1 MNRFLSGLVILF
13 IVLNGCST
21 KDKAP
26 GDIISKEKMEAVLWD
41 IVQAERFTAT
51 YLTKD
56 SSKNIQIENFKLYD
70 QIFSIHQVK
79 KDEFIKS
86 YEFYLS
92 RPDIARVLFD
102 SLAARANRVRED
114 MYKTPIQTNL
124 PDSASK
130 PTDSLRKADSAK
142 IIPPLRKPDTQA
154 ATTVRKR
161 SPLLTPLPQVK
172 KADTGKTSLK
182 PLLPI
187 LKPDTSKALLRKKM
201 LLRTNRRL
209 RDSLQRKAQ

>member
-13 IVLNGCST
+13 IVLNGCSN
-21 KDKAP
+21 KDSAP

-56 SSKNIQIENFKLYD
+56 SSKNIQLENFKLYD

-114 MYKTPIQTNL
+114 MYKTPIQTNV
-124 PDSASK
+124 PDSAAK
-130 PTDSLRKADSAK
+130 PTDSLRKADSAR
-142 IIPPLRKPDTQA
+142 ITPSLGKPDTQA
-154 ATTVRKR
+154 ANTVRKR

-172 KADTGKTSLK
+172 KIDTGKSSLK
-182 PLLPI
+182 PLLPV
-187 LKPDTSKALLRKKM
+187 LKPDTSKALLRQKM
-201 LLRTNRRL
+201 LLRTNRHL
-209 RDSLQRKAQ
+209 RDSLRRKTQ